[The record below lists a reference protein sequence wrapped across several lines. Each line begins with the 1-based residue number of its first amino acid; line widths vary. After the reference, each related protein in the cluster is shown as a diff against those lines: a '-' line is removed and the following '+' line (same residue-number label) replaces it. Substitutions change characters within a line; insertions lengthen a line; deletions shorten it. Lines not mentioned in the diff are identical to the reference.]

1 MSSSF
6 ELTRRNHRIQSFA
19 VVVLLLLYAC
29 PAAWA
34 EQVSGNRY
42 KSMANSMFD
51 MMDAFSSEYQKR
63 SGSGRSDSRDRPIA
77 GGAPWSGGY
86 SPWGM
91 GMMSPWNQGYMPGA
105 PRKWWGGAP
114 FGQRPP
120 STTAPLD
127 GHWQGR
133 SGEILSVDNGWF
145 RIQQNRDSYREGRI
159 SLPESPSHGHALA
172 IAAGGEVI
180 SRAFYAKTFAA
191 RPVHAA
197 SGSGKVKSM
206 SRSVSTSILMFRI
219 GVSGTV

>member
-63 SGSGRSDSRDRPIA
+63 SGSGRMESRDRPNT
-77 GGAPWSGGY
+77 GGTPWGGGY
-86 SPWGM
+86 TPWGM
-91 GMMSPWNQGYMPGA
+91 GGMSPWNQGYMPGL
-105 PRKWWGGAP
+105 PQNWLGVAP

-120 STTAPLD
+120 SATAPLD

-133 SGEILSVDNGWF
+133 NGEILSVDNGWF
-145 RIQQNRDSYREGRI
+145 RIQQTRDSYREGRI
-159 SLPESPSHGHALA
+159 SLQEQGRLLMLNPDTG
-172 IAAGGEVI
+172 I
-180 SRAFYAKTFAA
+180 SRMYEYAEHQGKLVL
-191 RPVHAA
+191 RGD
-197 SGSGKVKSM
+197 SGY
-206 SRSVSTSILMFRI
+206 LLFRR
-219 GVSGTV
+219 VD